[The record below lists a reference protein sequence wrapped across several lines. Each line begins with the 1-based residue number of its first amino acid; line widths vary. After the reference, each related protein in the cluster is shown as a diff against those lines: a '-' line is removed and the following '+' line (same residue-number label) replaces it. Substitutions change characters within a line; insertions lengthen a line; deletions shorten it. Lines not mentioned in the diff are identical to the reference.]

1 VPSKASKFFA
11 LSPRE
16 KTLFL
21 EAVLLQIWAGFVL
34 KIVPFRRI
42 PGLFADT
49 TAEGMP
55 GEAAEGLYSQQQTVT
70 GLITRAVQRAA
81 YVSPWKNRCLVS
93 SLAARCMLRR
103 RKIFSR
109 LSLGMAR
116 DKDGRTVAHAWLRAG
131 DIEVVRKDGDY
142 TELFLF

>member
-16 KTLFL
+16 RTLFL
-21 EAVLLQIWAGFVL
+21 EAALQHFWAGLVL

-42 PGLFADT
+42 PRLFSDTRPEELPGL
-49 TAEGMP
+49 
-55 GEAAEGLYSQQQTVT
+55 AAEDLYRQQQEVT
-70 GLITRAVQRAA
+70 GLITRAVRQAA

-103 RKIFSR
+103 RKIFSQ

-116 DKDGRTVAHAWLRAG
+116 DKDGRAVAHAWIRAG
-131 DIEVVRKDGDY
+131 DVEVVRKDGEY